1 MKTRLFSG
9 AVLAFAATAVMAAA
23 GQSKPMASAKTMV
36 GCVEKSESGSLTL
49 THAMAADDMDKS
61 SMPKDSMKKDSMG
74 KDSMAKDMMMPA
86 VELSSKKVDLS
97 KHVGHKVSLKGVS
110 GDMMNGMAT
119 FTVDSLKMIAAS
131 CSQ

>member
-9 AVLAFAATAVMAAA
+9 AAMAFAATAVMAAA
-23 GQSKPMASAKTMV
+23 GQSTPMPAAKTMV
-36 GCVEKSESGSLTL
+36 GCIEKSESGSLTL
-49 THAMAADDMDKS
+49 THAMPADDMKKS
-61 SMPKDSMKKDSMG
+61 GMA
-74 KDSMAKDMMMPA
+74 KDSMAKDMMMPTVA
-86 VELSSKKVDLS
+86 LSSKKVDLS
-97 KHVGHKVSLKGVS
+97 KHVGHKVSLKGVA